1 MGKLDG
7 KIALITGGTSGIGE
21 AACRLF
27 AAEGATVVVVGRN
40 SEAGERIATEIG
52 NGTHFYQC
60 DVSSEE
66 NVKELKLKVLNTYN
80 RLDILYNNAGVLL
93 LDRLENIK
101 TGDWKRAFEVNTDSV
116 MYMCREFV
124 DMIVESKGNILNTAS
139 IDGLQSNPRGR
150 STYMYAS
157 SKAAVIQF
165 TQIMALNYSD
175 SIRVNCICPGLTE
188 TNLFTNRDF
197 DRFNSAI
204 PMGRV
209 AKPEEIARIALFI
222 ASDDASYMTGSVIT
236 VDGGASLLSANTS
249 KAYS

>member
-21 AACRLF
+21 AASRLF
-27 AAEGATVVVVGRN
+27 AKEGATVIIVGRN
-40 SEAGERIATEIG
+40 SDAGEQIAGEIG
-52 NGTHFYQC
+52 NGAAFYQC

-66 NVKELKLKVLNTYN
+66 SVKELKRNVLSAYN

-101 TGDWKRAFEVNTDSV
+101 TEDWKRAFEVNTDSV

-124 DMIVESKGNILNTAS
+124 DMIIDSHGNILNTAS
-139 IDGLQSNPRGR
+139 NVGLHSHVTGR
-150 STYMYAS
+150 ATYMYAS
-157 SKAAVIQF
+157 SKAAIIQF

-175 SIRVNCICPGLTE
+175 RIRVNCLCPGTTE
-188 TNLFTNRDF
+188 TNIFTNRDF
-197 DRFNSAI
+197 DRFKNSI

-209 AKPEEIARIALFI
+209 AKPDEIAKTALFMV
-222 ASDDASYMTGSVIT
+222 SDDASFMTGAVIT
-236 VDGGASLLSANTS
+236 VDGGEALLSLNVS
-249 KAYS
+249 RS